1 MKTFI
6 NYILYG
12 FYQID
17 YVFGDRRC
25 LYNIGT
31 GGVLFT
37 MSVQLYTF
45 SALLLIVGW
54 GIQYG
59 FIKPCSEI
67 LLELL
72 SFINIIIVVIWWY
85 YWLKKE
91 KYKST
96 FEKLD
101 KEPSIIRWECFIL
114 AILWVVWG
122 ILCLCGSFNY
132 VHKLIII
139 E

>member
-37 MSVQLYTF
+37 MSVFLYTY
-45 SALLLIVGW
+45 SVVLLVIGGVK
-54 GIQYG
+54 QCG
-59 FIKPCSEI
+59 FIKFLSTNLLII
-67 LLELL
+67 L
-72 SFINIIIVVIWWY
+72 FIFTYVIVIWGFD
-85 YWLKKE
+85 YWLKRE